1 MYMIRID
8 MDTYLAASAVLVV
21 TGIALTAVCGS
32 NLGSLVLRE
41 SIILSNVRT
50 NPSTSENRMLQVTN
64 TERTVAIAL
73 HVETAGDDS
82 TQRQEQASSMS
93 IIGEEVRNPSGV
105 VINKNQFNSS
115 SNGNFNNNDEN
126 EDLFTTFKPDVQGQY
141 TLIIT
146 NLGPLPVKVGGM
158 FGYIPIIGNDNQL
171 NLEPLSGIIA
181 GVILFIVGI
190 ITLIVGAIIAVLDRI
205 SRRRILVKVK
215 ENTYQPLRME

>member
-1 MYMIRID
+1 MIRID
-8 MDTYLAASAVLVV
+8 IDTYVAAGAVLVV
-21 TGIALTAVCGS
+21 GGIALTAVGRS

-41 SIILSNVRT
+41 SIILSNVPT
-50 NPSTSENRMLQVTN
+50 NPSTSENRILQVTN

-73 HVETAGDDS
+73 HVETAGADS

-105 VINKNQFNSS
+105 VKNKNQFNSS
-115 SNGNFNNNDEN
+115 SNGNINNNDEN
-126 EDLFTTFKPDVQGQY
+126 EDLFTSFKPDVQGQY

-215 ENTYQPLRME
+215 EKTSTSKNLV

>member
-1 MYMIRID
+1 MIRID
-8 MDTYLAASAVLVV
+8 VDTYVAAGAVLVV
-21 TGIALTAVCGS
+21 VGIALTAVYAS

-41 SIILSNVRT
+41 SIILNNIPI
-50 NPSTSENRMLQVTN
+50 NPSTSENKTLRVTN

-73 HVETAGDDS
+73 HVETAGADS

-93 IIGEEVRNPSGV
+93 IIREEVRNPSGV

-115 SNGNFNNNDEN
+115 SNGNFNNNNDEN
-126 EDLFTTFKPDVQGQY
+126 EDLFTTFKPAMQGRY

-146 NLGPLPVKVGGM
+146 NFGPLPIKIGGM

-190 ITLIVGAIIAVLDRI
+190 ITLLVGAIIAVLDRI
-205 SRRRILVKVK
+205 SRRQILVKVK
-215 ENTYQPLRME
+215 ENTYQPLRI

>member
-1 MYMIRID
+1 MIRID
-8 MDTYLAASAVLVV
+8 VDTYVAAGAVLVV
-21 TGIALTAVCGS
+21 VGIALTAVYAS

-41 SIILSNVRT
+41 SIILNNISI
-50 NPSTSENRMLQVTN
+50 NPSTSENKTLQVTN

-73 HVETAGDDS
+73 HVETAVAADS

-93 IIGEEVRNPSGV
+93 IIREEVRNPSGV

-126 EDLFTTFKPDVQGQY
+126 EDLFTTFKPDMQGQY

-146 NLGPLPVKVGGM
+146 NFGPLPIKVGGM

-190 ITLIVGAIIAVLDRI
+190 IILLVGAIIAVLDRI

-215 ENTYQPLRME
+215 ENTYQPLRM

>member
-1 MYMIRID
+1 MIRID
-8 MDTYLAASAVLVV
+8 IDTYLAAGAVLVV

-41 SIILSNVRT
+41 SIILSNVPT

-105 VINKNQFNSS
+105 VINKNQFNSSS